1 MNAPSVTRAAR
12 ASTSLA
18 VLAAALVAA
27 LTGQAHAAP
36 MACRATPT
44 DPAGPFERTG
54 APAPRR
60 AKIGVGHVLLGRVLR
75 SGDCKPL
82 GGAVVELWQE
92 GANGYTSR
100 GRGSVVTD
108 RFGRFRFEGP
118 VPSSDGGFPPHIHIL
133 VHLAGY
139 DDLLTRYVVPSG
151 ERVGRITLVLS
162 SPL

>member
-1 MNAPSVTRAAR
+1 VSVRIVTHAAR

-18 VLAAALVAA
+18 ALTAAVVAAFPGHADAAAA
-27 LTGQAHAAP
+27 
-36 MACRATPT
+36 ACRATPT

-60 AKIGVGHVLLGRVLR
+60 AKIGVGHVMVGRVLR

-82 GGAVVELWQE
+82 RGAIVEFWQA
-92 GANGYTSR
+92 GPNGYTAS

-108 RFGRFRFEGP
+108 RFGRFRFQGP
-118 VPSSDGGFPPHIHIL
+118 VPASESGFPPHIHIL
-133 VHLAGY
+133 VELPGY
-139 DDLLTRYVVPSG
+139 DDLLVRYVVPRG
-151 ERVGRITLVLS
+151 ERVGHLTLVLN